1 MGSGRRL
8 RIWVSVRVESDV
20 ERVVWVQHKEI
31 LGMAGG
37 RGSPQTG
44 KSGATS
50 IADST
55 FELQLESSM
64 RYKTSARHDSE
75 NQAEKNPGRCSTN
88 VLHRTPHSLAFTAG
102 SVQFGL
108 PKTHTAWIQSD
119 GELKEFP

>member
-37 RGSPQTG
+37 RETQRIDR
-44 KSGATS
+44 SGETS

-55 FELQLESSM
+55 SELQPESSM
-64 RYKTSARHDSE
+64 RYKTSARHDS
-75 NQAEKNPGRCSTN
+75 GT
-88 VLHRTPHSLAFTAG
+88 
-102 SVQFGL
+102 
-108 PKTHTAWIQSD
+108 
-119 GELKEFP
+119 